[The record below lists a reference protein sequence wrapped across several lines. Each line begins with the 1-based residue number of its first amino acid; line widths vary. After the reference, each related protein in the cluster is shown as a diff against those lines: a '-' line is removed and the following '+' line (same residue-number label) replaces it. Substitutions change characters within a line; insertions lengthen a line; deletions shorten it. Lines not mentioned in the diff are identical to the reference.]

1 MKKIN
6 LKLQK
11 NKKLYF
17 AGDFHLGR
25 PNEISS
31 IQREKH
37 IVKWLD
43 TIKKDAQEIFLM
55 GDIFDFWFEY
65 KKTVPKGYIR
75 LLGKLIEIIEEK
87 INIHYFVGNHDMWTL
102 DYFQNLG
109 IKVYHNPTE
118 FNINHINFLI
128 GHGDGLG
135 KGDKGY
141 KLLKNLF
148 KNKILQFLFRI
159 LHPDIGIVLGEYFS
173 RKNNNKIDNTIS
185 NINDERIVNYCK
197 DYEINNHKDIYVFG
211 HSHKVTERQISE
223 KSKYYNVGEWIYSSH
238 YLESDCKYF
247 KIKKF

>member
-55 GDIFDFWFEY
+55 GDVFDFWFEY

-75 LLGKLIEIIEEK
+75 LLGKFIEIIEEK

-109 IKVYHNPTE
+109 
-118 FNINHINFLI
+118 
-128 GHGDGLG
+128 
-135 KGDKGY
+135 
-141 KLLKNLF
+141 
-148 KNKILQFLFRI
+148 
-159 LHPDIGIVLGEYFS
+159 
-173 RKNNNKIDNTIS
+173 
-185 NINDERIVNYCK
+185 
-197 DYEINNHKDIYVFG
+197 
-211 HSHKVTERQISE
+211 
-223 KSKYYNVGEWIYSSH
+223 
-238 YLESDCKYF
+238 F
-247 KIKKF
+247 KIIIVTNQSGIARGYYSENDFRNITSWMIQQFKRNTLG

>member
-1 MKKIN
+1 MEKIN

-17 AGDFHLGR
+17 AGDFHLGK

-75 LLGKLIEIIEEK
+75 LLGKFIEIIEEK
-87 INIHYFVGNHDMWTL
+87 INVHYFVGNHDMWTL

-109 IKVYHNPTE
+109 IKE
-118 FNINHINFLI
+118 I
-128 GHGDGLG
+128 GRAH
-135 KGDKGY
+135 
-141 KLLKNLF
+141 
-148 KNKILQFLFRI
+148 
-159 LHPDIGIVLGEYFS
+159 V
-173 RKNNNKIDNTIS
+173 
-185 NINDERIVNYCK
+185 
-197 DYEINNHKDIYVFG
+197 
-211 HSHKVTERQISE
+211 
-223 KSKYYNVGEWIYSSH
+223 
-238 YLESDCKYF
+238 
-247 KIKKF
+247 